1 MKKTKYREVKEI
13 YKELNEHPEI
23 LSYDVLDVDDVV
35 DIIVGDIKDIKFRE
49 LVKNKTIKNKKVFE
63 KEMELPYQKLFMNNV
78 IPFLYYDIDIYDDII
93 KGYPNY
99 DEEWF

>member
-35 DIIVGDIKDIKFRE
+35 DIIIGDIKDIKFRE

>member
-1 MKKTKYREVKEI
+1 MKKTNYREVKEI

-23 LSYDVLDVDDVV
+23 LIYDVLDVDDVV

-63 KEMELPYQKLFMNNV
+63 KELELPYQKLFMNNV

>member
-23 LSYDVLDVDDVV
+23 LIYDVLDVDDVV
-35 DIIVGDIKDIKFRE
+35 DIIIGDIKDIKFRE

>member
-23 LSYDVLDVDDVV
+23 LIYDVLDVDDVV

-63 KEMELPYQKLFMNNV
+63 KELELPYQKLFMNNV